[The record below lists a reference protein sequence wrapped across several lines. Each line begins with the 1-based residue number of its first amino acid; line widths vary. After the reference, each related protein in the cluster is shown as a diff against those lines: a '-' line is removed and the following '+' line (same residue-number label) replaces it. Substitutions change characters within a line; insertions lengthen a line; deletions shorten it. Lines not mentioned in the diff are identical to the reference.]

1 MIDKKSV
8 RQQIDATD
16 EELLAL
22 INQRLK
28 LAKTIGEI
36 KNREELATLDPK
48 REQEVFEHLRRYNA
62 GPLTEDGLRNIF
74 REIISAAR
82 QVQRPLSV
90 AFLGPEA
97 TFTHLAAIKKFGRS
111 TLFKPLS
118 TIPEVFI
125 TVEKGNHHLGVIPIE
140 NSTEGVV
147 NETLDQ
153 FVDTK
158 LQICGEIYL
167 EISHDLISR
176 SGQVHDIEIIYTH
189 PQAHGQC
196 RQWLQRHLPHLPV
209 LEVSSTG
216 LAAQKAAH
224 NPNSAAIASGFAA
237 SLYEL
242 RVVESR
248 IEDHRENA
256 THFFIVGPYAPGA
269 TGVDKTSIIFAVTD
283 TPGALYTMLRPLA
296 EQGINMTRIV
306 SRPMKTIAWR
316 YLFFVDLDGHR
327 EEPALAACLQEMEE
341 MSAFFKILGSF
352 PQSEAVEKIS

>member
-1 MIDKKSV
+1 MTDKDSL

-16 EELLAL
+16 EEILTL
-22 INQRLK
+22 INRRLS
-28 LAKTIGEI
+28 LAQSIGEI
-36 KNREELATLDPK
+36 KNREELAVLDPK
-48 REQEVFEHLRRYNA
+48 REQEVLDHLRRHNT
-62 GPLTEDGLRNIF
+62 GPLSDEGLRNIF

-82 QVQRPLSV
+82 QVQRPLAV

-97 TFTHLAAIKKFGRS
+97 TFTHLAAIKKFGQS
-111 TLFKPLS
+111 TLFKPLP
-118 TIPEVFI
+118 TIAEVFLA
-125 TVEKGNHHLGVIPIE
+125 VEKGNQHLGVVPIE

-153 FVDTK
+153 FVDTR

-176 SGQVHDIEIIYTH
+176 SGQRHDIEIIYTH
-189 PQAHGQC
+189 PHAYGQC
-196 RQWLQRHLPHLPV
+196 RQWLQRHLPQIPV
-209 LEVSSTG
+209 LEVGSTG

-237 SLYEL
+237 ALYGL
-242 RVVESR
+242 RVVESH

-256 THFFIVGPYAPGA
+256 THFFILGPYTPGA
-269 TGVDKTSIIFAVTD
+269 TGTDKTSIIFAVVD
-283 TPGALYTMLRPLA
+283 EPGALYKMLRPLA
-296 EQGINMTRIV
+296 ERGINMTRIV

-327 EEPALAACLQEMEE
+327 EDPAVAASLAEMEA

-352 PQSEAVEKIS
+352 PRAEAVEKVS

>member
-1 MIDKKSV
+1 MTDKKSV
-8 RQQIDATD
+8 RRQIDITD
-16 EELLAL
+16 EQLLTL
-22 INQRLK
+22 INQRLQ
-28 LAKTIGEI
+28 LAQTIGEI
-36 KNREELATLDPK
+36 KNREDLATLDPK
-48 REQEVFEHLRRYNA
+48 REQEVLDRLKRFNT
-62 GPLTEDGLRNIF
+62 GPLTEEGLRNIF

-111 TLFKPLS
+111 TFFKPLP
-118 TIPEVFI
+118 TISEVFI
-125 TVEKGNHHLGVIPIE
+125 AVEKSNHHLGVIPIE

-153 FVDTK
+153 FVETK

-176 SGQVHDIEIIYTH
+176 SGQINDIEIIYTH
-189 PQAHGQC
+189 PHAHGQC
-196 RQWLQRHLPHLPV
+196 RKWLQGHLPQIPV

-256 THFFIVGPYAPGA
+256 THFFIIGPYAPGA
-269 TGVDKTSIIFAVTD
+269 TGADKTSIIFAVAD
-283 TPGALYTMLRPLA
+283 TPGALYNMLRPLA
-296 EQGINMTRIV
+296 ERGINMTRIV
-306 SRPMKTIAWR
+306 SRPMKTVAWR
-316 YLFFVDLDGHR
+316 YLFFVDLDGHLQ
-327 EEPALAACLQEMEE
+327 ESALQECLHEMEE

-352 PQSEAVEKIS
+352 PKAEAIEKVS

>member
-36 KNREELATLDPK
+36 KNRQELATLDPK
-48 REQEVFEHLRRYNA
+48 REQEVLDHLRHFND
-62 GPLTEDGLRNIF
+62 GPLSETGLRNIF

-111 TLFKPLS
+111 TLFKPLL
-118 TIPEVFI
+118 TIPEVFMS
-125 TVEKGNHHLGVIPIE
+125 VEKGNHHLGVVPIE

-158 LQICGEIYL
+158 LQICGEVYL

-176 SGQVHDIEIIYTH
+176 SGQTYDIEIIYTH
-189 PQAHGQC
+189 PHAHGQC
-196 RQWLQRHLPHLPV
+196 RGWLQRHLPHIPV

-224 NPNSAAIASGFAA
+224 NPNSAAIASSFAA
-237 SLYEL
+237 SLYDL

-256 THFFIVGPYAPGA
+256 THFFIVGDYTPGV
-269 TGVDKTSIIFAVTD
+269 TGSDKTSIIFAVND
-283 TPGALYTMLRPLA
+283 APGALYTMLRPLA
-296 EQGINMTRIV
+296 DRGINMTRIV

-327 EEPALAACLQEMEE
+327 EEPILGDCLRDMEG

-352 PQSEAVEKIS
+352 PKAEAIEKIS